1 MLLGFFFSH
10 LPFSFFSVQYIRK
23 CLFQFVQTA
32 FTANQTS
39 FPEEQQTKD
48 LGSAMG
54 MGREM
59 LLLPIKL
66 KAFRSAL
73 KFSCGVRIWLQSCV
87 NKGYFNSLVGWG
99 GRWLLLKRL
108 VKLQQNISF
117 SILSI
122 FPPLQR
128 EKKKSFKM
136 ETRPENDKS
145 HQSLGVL

>member
-1 MLLGFFFSH
+1 
-10 LPFSFFSVQYIRK
+10 
-23 CLFQFVQTA
+23 
-32 FTANQTS
+32 
-39 FPEEQQTKD
+39 
-48 LGSAMG
+48 MG

-128 EKKKSFKM
+128 EKKKALKWKHVLKM
-136 ETRPENDKS
+136 INHINHLESSNSPPSLRLS
-145 HQSLGVL
+145 HHSVGEKIDTFTVCQNNSCPVVIKAFYNRV